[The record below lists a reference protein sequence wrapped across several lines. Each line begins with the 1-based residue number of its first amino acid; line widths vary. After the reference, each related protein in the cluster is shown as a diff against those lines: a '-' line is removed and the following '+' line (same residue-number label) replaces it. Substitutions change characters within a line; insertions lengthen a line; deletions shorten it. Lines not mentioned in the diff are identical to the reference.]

1 MRVIFIAVAIGSIL
15 STAVSGLRN
24 SAERATV
31 IAHNVVNVNTPGFKA
46 SEARSVSLDV
56 GRGNTGGGV
65 QTQIFVGEGGTNLVS
80 EFARLISAEAAY
92 KANAEVIRR
101 TEEQE
106 RNLLDVIG

>member
-1 MRVIFIAVAIGSIL
+1 MAIGSIL

-65 QTQIFVGEGGTNLVS
+65 QTQIFVGEGGGTNLVS

>member
-1 MRVIFIAVAIGSIL
+1 MLGAAIQVVACKHKS
-15 STAVSGLRN
+15 SWVR
-24 SAERATV
+24 
-31 IAHNVVNVNTPGFKA
+31 
-46 SEARSVSLDV
+46 
-56 GRGNTGGGV
+56 
-65 QTQIFVGEGGTNLVS
+65 GGTNLVS